1 MKYKKKILILG
12 FHSANLI
19 LIIFYLYP
27 GSILG
32 CYLYN
37 DCHIQPQITRN
48 FIISSNYLISSN
60 HVYVFIILSALGVLL
75 YHGSNKI
82 KFLILYLFSLS
93 IILELFH
100 LIIPNR
106 GFEWGDLFGNILG
119 VILVIFI
126 YKIVIRYV
134 KT

>member
-1 MKYKKKILILG
+1 MNKLKNFFRIG
-12 FHSANLI
+12 FYSSNII

-32 CYLYN
+32 CFLYN
-37 DCHIQPQITRN
+37 DCYIQPQITQD
-48 FIISSNYLISSN
+48 FIVSSN
-60 HVYVFIILSALGVLL
+60 HFYAFILLTSLGLFSF
-75 YHGSNKI
+75 HNTKKI
-82 KFLILYLFSLS
+82 NFLIFYLFLLS

-100 LIIPNR
+100 IIIPNR
-106 GFEWGDLFGNILG
+106 GFEMSDLFGNIVG
-119 VILVIFI
+119 VILVILI